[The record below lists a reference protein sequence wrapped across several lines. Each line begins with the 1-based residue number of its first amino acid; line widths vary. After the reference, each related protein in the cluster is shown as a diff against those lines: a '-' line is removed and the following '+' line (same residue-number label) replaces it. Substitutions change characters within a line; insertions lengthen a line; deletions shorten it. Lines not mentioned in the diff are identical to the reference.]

1 MQNTIT
7 QTITA
12 TTDTTASNVVSND
25 KSKQV
30 AHITAAIE
38 NLVAQREQW
47 QQNAFRTSNDQLYS
61 LLQSCYSLYKSMEGT
76 DTGAKAMRD
85 QLKAYIDSKGYTF
98 KKTTHTIAKLIKCVF
113 GVEDRR
119 RISTYTLVLRS
130 ALARK
135 TGVLEVVNFI
145 RDEGGIEEIRLAKS
159 PTALSTK
166 QKAQVASNSVSARSL
181 ASVSS
186 DALGTMLDAGKVG
199 SNTLLIGTWQADG
212 SIVVRAVVNSDTAMN
227 AALASQYSVIK
238 ASEKEQAAANDAAII
253 SNAKKQAIA
262 AAVASA
268 TVTA

>member
-1 MQNTIT
+1 MQNFATPTIT
-7 QTITA
+7 S
-12 TTDTTASNVVSND
+12 TTASNVVLND
-25 KSKQV
+25 KTKQ
-30 AHITAAIE
+30 AAQITCAIE

-47 QQNAFRTSNDQLYS
+47 EQNAFRTSNEQLYA

-76 DTGAKAMRD
+76 DAGAKEMRD

-119 RISTYTLVLRS
+119 LISTYTRVLRF
-130 ALARK
+130 ALSLN
-135 TGVLEVVNFI
+135 TGVLEVVDLI
-145 RDEGGIEEIRLAKS
+145 RNEGGIEEIRLMKS
-159 PTALSTK
+159 PTALTTK
-166 QKAQVASNSVSARSL
+166 QKAQVASNSVTARSL
-181 ASVSS
+181 GSVSS
-186 DALGTMLDAGKVG
+186 DVLGTMLDAGKVG
-199 SNTLLIGTWQADG
+199 TNTLLIGTWQADG
-212 SIVVRAVVNSDTAMN
+212 SIVVRAVVESDTAMN

-262 AAVASA
+262 AASASA

>member
-7 QTITA
+7 QT
-12 TTDTTASNVVSND
+12 TTTTTANNVVLND
-25 KSKQV
+25 KPKQA
-30 AHITAAIE
+30 AHITTAID

-47 QQNAFRTSNDQLYS
+47 QQNAFRTSNEQLYA

-113 GVEDRR
+113 GVDDRR

-135 TGVLEVVNFI
+135 TGVLEVVDFI
-145 RDEGGIEEIRLAKS
+145 RNKGGIEEIRLLKS
-159 PTALSTK
+159 PTALTTK
-166 QKAQVASNSVSARSL
+166 QKAQVASNSVTARSI

-186 DALGTMLDAGKVG
+186 GVLSTMMDAGKVG

-212 SIVVRAVVNSDTAMN
+212 SIIVRAVVESDTAMN
-227 AALASQYSVIK
+227 AALASEYSVIK

-253 SNAKKQAIA
+253 SNVKKQAIA
-262 AAVASA
+262 TAVASA
-268 TVTA
+268 TITV